1 MRDNGSAEAQVRKVF
16 AALDALD
23 VPALAALVSDDVH
36 MRLGNSEPVDGKAGF
51 VETAEGFAA
60 SIAAIRHEIH
70 SLWAV
75 DDAVIAEGD
84 GHYTRHD
91 GKELTLPC
99 CNTFRVRDNLIADYR
114 VYMDI
119 NPVYA

>member
-1 MRDNGSAEAQVRKVF
+1 MQDNGSAAAQVRKAF

-23 VPALAALVSDDVH
+23 VPALAALVTDDVH
-36 MRLGNSEPVDGKAGF
+36 TRLGNSEPVDGKAGF
-51 VETAEGFAA
+51 VKTAEGFAA
-60 SIAAIRHEIH
+60 SIAAVRHEIH
-70 SLWAV
+70 SLWAIG
-75 DDAVIAEGD
+75 DAVIAEMD
-84 GHYTRHD
+84 VHYKRHD

>member
-1 MRDNGSAEAQVRKVF
+1 MQDNGSAETQVRKVF

-36 MRLGNSEPVDGKAGF
+36 MRLGNSEPVDGKEAF

-60 SIAAIRHEIH
+60 SVAGIRHEIH

-75 DDAVIAEGD
+75 DGALIAEMD
-84 GHYTRHD
+84 VHYKRHD
-91 GKELTLPC
+91 GRELTLPC
-99 CNTFRVRDNLIADYR
+99 CNTFRVRDSLIADYR

>member
-1 MRDNGSAEAQVRKVF
+1 MRDNKSAEAQVRKAF

-23 VPALAALVSDDVH
+23 VPTLAALVSEDVH
-36 MRLGNSEPVDGKAGF
+36 TRLGNSEPVDGKEAF
-51 VETAEGFAA
+51 VKTAEGFAA
-60 SIAAIRHEIH
+60 SILSVRHEIY
-70 SLWAV
+70 SLWTV
-75 DDAVIAEGD
+75 EDAVIVEMD
-84 GHYTRHD
+84 VHYRRHD

>member
-16 AALDALD
+16 AALDAFD
-23 VPALAALVSDDVH
+23 VPALAALVSDDVRT
-36 MRLGNSEPVDGKAGF
+36 RLGNSEAVDGKEAF
-51 VETAEGFAA
+51 VQTAEGFVA

-75 DDAVIAEGD
+75 DDAVIAEMD
-84 GHYTRHD
+84 VHYRRLD

-119 NPVYA
+119 SPVYA